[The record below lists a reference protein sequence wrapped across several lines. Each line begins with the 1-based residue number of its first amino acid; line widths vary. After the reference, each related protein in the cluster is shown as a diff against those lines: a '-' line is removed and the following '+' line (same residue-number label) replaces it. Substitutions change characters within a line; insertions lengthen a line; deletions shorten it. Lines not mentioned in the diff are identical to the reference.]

1 MPRLQEP
8 GDAIVSVALS
18 SICAS
23 DLHIRNGAVPRAR
36 PGVILGHEFVG
47 EVVETSPAVK
57 KIQPGHRVAVN
68 VETFCG
74 SCFFCKNNFI
84 NNCEQG
90 GWQLAAALTAARR
103 NTCACPLPI
112 TA

>member
-1 MPRLQEP
+1 MPETMTALVYHGKDDLRFEQRPVPRLQEP

-57 KIQPGHRVAVN
+57 KIQPGHRG
-68 VETFCG
+68 C
-74 SCFFCKNNFI
+74 
-84 NNCEQG
+84 
-90 GWQLAAALTAARR
+90 R
-103 NTCACPLPI
+103 
-112 TA
+112 